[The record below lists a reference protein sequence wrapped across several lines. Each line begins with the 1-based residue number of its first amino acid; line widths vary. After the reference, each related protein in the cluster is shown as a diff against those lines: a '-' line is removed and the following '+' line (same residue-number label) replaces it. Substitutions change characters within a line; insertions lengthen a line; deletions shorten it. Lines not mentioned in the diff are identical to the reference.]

1 MGVIGMLIFIPIFST
16 IYMLLREDVNKRNAV
31 KAGNAIKIIDI
42 SDKEE
47 VAKNPVDEANEEKVD
62 AEIEKTTEK

>member
-1 MGVIGMLIFIPIFST
+1 MFS
-16 IYMLLREDVNKRNAV
+16 D
-31 KAGNAIKIIDI
+31 IINGSSDGIAKDYVDDFHSAMAETLHLDI